1 MATILVHISLL
12 AYAAGA
18 AAFLTWLVRPSRRW
32 VQAGRIFLLAG
43 LVLHVGAFAAAFASL
58 GDSNVAAIGL
68 GAGEWKGG
76 QLFSLL
82 SAVTVAGY
90 LLLDWKYDLPVAG
103 VFVAPFTVAVMVP
116 AHIVKSSARTV
127 APQITHSLALFVHV
141 GAAALGT
148 AVLALAFGLA
158 LLYLASEKQ
167 VKSKRPGRLFA
178 RLPSLDLIDKA
189 GYRLA
194 VWGFVFLSLAIATG
208 SLVSREATGTT
219 LPIAPKEGFAILAW
233 MLFAA
238 MIQARLVAGWRGR
251 RVALLVIT
259 GFVLLAGTYVGL
271 LTAPALRASVAAG
284 GLLP

>member
-32 VQAGRIFLLAG
+32 VQAGRILLLAG
-43 LVLHVGAFAAAFASL
+43 LALHLAAFVIP
-58 GDSNVAAIGL
+58 GEPNFAAIGL
-68 GAGEWKGG
+68 GAEGWKGG

-82 SAVTVAGY
+82 AAATVAGY
-90 LLLDWKYDLPVAG
+90 LLLDWRWDLPVAG
-103 VFVAPFTVAVMVP
+103 AFVAPFTVAVMVP
-116 AHIVKSSARTV
+116 AHLVASSARAV
-127 APQITHSLALFVHV
+127 APQITHSVALFVHV

-148 AVLALAFGLA
+148 AALALAFGLA
-158 LLYLASEKQ
+158 LLYLASERQ

-219 LPIAPKEGFAILAW
+219 LPLAPKQGFAILAW
-233 MLFAA
+233 ALFAT

-271 LTAPALRASVAAG
+271 LTAPALHGTVAAG

>member
-32 VQAGRIFLLAG
+32 VRVGRILLLAG
-43 LVLHVGAFAAAFASL
+43 LALHVAALALPGEANF
-58 GDSNVAAIGL
+58 AAIGL
-68 GAGEWKGG
+68 GAEGWKGG

-82 SAVTVAGY
+82 AAVTVAGY
-90 LLLDWKYDLPVAG
+90 LLLDWRYDLPVAG
-103 VFVAPFTVAVMVP
+103 AFVAPFTVAVMVP
-116 AHIVKSSARTV
+116 AHLVKSSARAV
-127 APQITHSLALFVHV
+127 APQVTHSVALFVHV

-148 AVLALAFGLA
+148 AALGLAFGLA
-158 LLYLASEKQ
+158 LLYLASERQ

-189 GYRLA
+189 GYLLA

-208 SLVSREATGTT
+208 SFVSREATGTT
-219 LPIAPKEGFAILAW
+219 FPIAPKQGFAILAW
-233 MLFAA
+233 ALFATL
-238 MIQARLVAGWRGR
+238 IQARLVAGWRGR

-271 LTAPALRASVAAG
+271 LTAPSLHGTVAAG
-284 GLLP
+284 GLGP

>member
-1 MATILVHISLL
+1 
-12 AYAAGA
+12 
-18 AAFLTWLVRPSRRW
+18 
-32 VQAGRIFLLAG
+32 
-43 LVLHVGAFAAAFASL
+43 
-58 GDSNVAAIGL
+58 
-68 GAGEWKGG
+68 
-76 QLFSLL
+76 
-82 SAVTVAGY
+82 
-90 LLLDWKYDLPVAG
+90 
-103 VFVAPFTVAVMVP
+103 
-116 AHIVKSSARTV
+116 
-127 APQITHSLALFVHV
+127 
-141 GAAALGT
+141 
-148 AVLALAFGLA
+148 
-158 LLYLASEKQ
+158 

-219 LPIAPKEGFAILAW
+219 LPLAPKQGFAILAW
-233 MLFAA
+233 ALFAT

-271 LTAPALRASVAAG
+271 LTAPALHGAVAAG